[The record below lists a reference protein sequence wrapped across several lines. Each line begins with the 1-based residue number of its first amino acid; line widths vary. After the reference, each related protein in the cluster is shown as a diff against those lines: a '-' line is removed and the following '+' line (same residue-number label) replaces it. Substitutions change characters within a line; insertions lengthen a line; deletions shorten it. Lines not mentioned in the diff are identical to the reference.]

1 MSDIEPS
8 TFKCNEDKLKD
19 EFFLLRGS
27 LMAGNNNPDLL
38 RKLET
43 VLLNMKNNI
52 LISMQKY
59 KAVLEILREVEIK
72 KIWIN

>member
-1 MSDIEPS
+1 
-8 TFKCNEDKLKD
+8 
-19 EFFLLRGS
+19 
-27 LMAGNNNPDLL
+27 MAGNNNPDLL

-72 KIWIN
+72 KI